1 MFFTS
6 TDQDGNF
13 RVGDLFSIEQS
24 TRIAT
29 LNADAFNISGLN
41 QLELGSVELGGTGA
55 TITEFSTDGTFT
67 ADSDNIVPTQK
78 AIKTYITSQIGGGQG
93 ELNVNSITAGVVQI
107 TGSTITTTTDVA
119 INTLQ
124 KVNFAKGVDGHP
136 LAMNYYLQQ

>member
-1 MFFTS
+1 M
-6 TDQDGNF
+6 
-13 RVGDLFSIEQS
+13 
-24 TRIAT
+24 
-29 LNADAFNISGLN
+29 
-41 QLELGSVELGGTGA
+41 ELGSVELGGTGA

-107 TGSTITTTTDVA
+107 TGSTITTTTNVA

>member
-1 MFFTS
+1 MYKR
-6 TDQDGNF
+6 Q
-13 RVGDLFSIEQS
+13 
-24 TRIAT
+24 
-29 LNADAFNISGLN
+29 
-41 QLELGSVELGGTGA
+41 ELGGTGA

-107 TGSTITTTTDVA
+107 SGSTITTTTNVA